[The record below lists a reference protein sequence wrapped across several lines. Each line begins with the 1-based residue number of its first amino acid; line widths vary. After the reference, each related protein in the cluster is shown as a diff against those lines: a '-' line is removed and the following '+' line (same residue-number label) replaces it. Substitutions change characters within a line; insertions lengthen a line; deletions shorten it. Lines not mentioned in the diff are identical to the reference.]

1 MIKMTS
7 QTPFETSNPSD
18 LGFTLI
24 EVVVAIL
31 ISSVLAVGTVSFISR
46 TVDGLDTTTNR
57 NQLASAGRTVIDR
70 LSLELHNA
78 LPNTIRTSG
87 GAGSDQCI
95 EFIPVRASTTYINPA
110 FSGSGTSSFDV
121 IDFVEENA
129 VFLPAAPPALYA
141 VIYPRNGN
149 QIYDGDN
156 GVAALP
162 PVFNNRSP
170 MQAISSIVA
179 SGTASQSTVNLAAP
193 HRFRRRS
200 PSERFF
206 VVSQPVSF
214 CVVGSNLF
222 RYTNYGFHQTQTV
235 IEEESGVC
243 SAGSANRCLPNY
255 ENHTTA
261 PNKVLVVD
269 SISAASFS
277 VGNQNLARNALVSI
291 QLNLSAGGD
300 SISLRNE
307 VLTRSVP

>member
-1 MIKMTS
+1 MIKITLQTS
-7 QTPFETSNPSD
+7 FETPSRD

-46 TVDGLDTTTNR
+46 TVDGLDTTANR

-78 LPNTIRTSG
+78 LPNSIRTAG
-87 GAGSDQCI
+87 GGQCI
-95 EFIPVRASTTYINPA
+95 EFIPVRASTTYVNPA

-121 IDFVEENA
+121 IDFAENNA
-129 VFLPAAPPALYA
+129 VFLPTAPPALYA
-141 VIYPRNGN
+141 VISPRNIN

-162 PVFNNRSP
+162 PVFNNRRP
-170 MQAISSIVA
+170 VQAISSIVA
-179 SGTASQSTVNLAAP
+179 SGTASQSTVNLATA
-193 HRFRRRS
+193 HRFNRRS
-200 PSERFF
+200 PKERFF
-206 VVSQPVSF
+206 VVTQPVSF

-222 RYTNYGFHQTQTV
+222 RYSNYGFHQTQTV
-235 IEEESGVC
+235 VEESGSC
-243 SAGSANRCLPNY
+243 DASTANRCLPNY
-255 ENHTTA
+255 ENHSTA
-261 PNKVLVVD
+261 PNKALVVD

-277 VGNQNLARNALVSI
+277 VGNQNLARNSLVSI

-300 SISLRNE
+300 SISLKNE